1 MFKKLLISVILI
13 LVAYFAINSTNF
25 IDKLKNNFLSKD
37 QKQLIKRY
45 FLPYKVISQQKD
57 YILELEKEISK
68 KKEILTHS
76 SIQLRLILKKAQQ
89 ILKPKKKN

>member
-1 MFKKLLISVILI
+1 MLKKLLISVILI

-68 KKEILTHS
+68 KK
-76 SIQLRLILKKAQQ
+76 
-89 ILKPKKKN
+89 KNIN

>member
-68 KKEILTHS
+68 KK
-76 SIQLRLILKKAQQ
+76 KKY
-89 ILKPKKKN
+89 